1 MANFVIDKYK
11 LDITPQGNYP
21 VVYLSQYED
30 GRDVSFYMLNRGF
43 PLDIP
48 SEGISVFVSGLKSN
62 GGYFE
67 HTCDIA
73 DSNTVIVHVDS
84 DMTDVSGRGV
94 ATLTFTDLDD
104 KKVISAKFVM
114 NVQEGVSDGGIE
126 IHTEAETIFQQ
137 LLDEIRQEAAK
148 LDLDMD
154 EIDANIERFKQ
165 DVSTDVSTFK
175 QDVTSDVDSFK
186 SDINDAVDV
195 IDARMD
201 NFIATQSGTSNGTK
215 RTETVLYNSD
225 ILSYGNVEDY
235 RGYFNLLNDTSNYD
249 YVEVRYSAFGK
260 TAVKILKSS
269 DIIDGVHWSESEHD
283 GQIIIDSSTGN
294 RSTLRIAV
302 FHFIKVA
309 NNTVS
314 LSAYVWGWN
323 GASTANGKA
332 AENFTQN
339 WNAANN
345 IYVPA
350 VYSVGIYSIIGVK
363 YEEAGTDKDA
373 ELTDI
378 RVGADGVT
386 YQTAGAAVR
395 AQIENITEG
404 LITVDSELSSTSE
417 NPVQNKVIDKEITAL
432 KEDLSEEFSRRYTV
446 PFTPEYRVLTGGIR
460 ASDGGDYNNHP
471 ERARTQYIAIEAG
484 KTYFVHLDTTD
495 YKIQQAWIYTTN
507 AVSGSVRSLKTIDQW
522 NYVFT
527 AEENIKYFRM
537 SFSNIADDTAEITE
551 ENRTT
556 IRENLYFYTDSDIK
570 TRTGEFIRFTV
581 KDNHRWTDN
590 SSTTT
595 DDAES
600 SEEVDH
606 LCILT
611 LPETYTPT
619 GKKTPLI
626 MYCHGA
632 SCGITTNSW
641 YGNSTG
647 EGDGANFLAMIRRFT
662 SEGYA
667 IFDVD
672 NTRHVTSGFN
682 DWGSLPLMSAYIKAW
697 EYVKENYNVESDL
710 YLLSASMGT
719 PVAQNMMKW
728 YKGNIKTALILAPRP
743 FGIKG
748 RWDETYATITDARK
762 KEFLVAWGLEDD
774 EILTDDTFVV
784 PAKSDVFTAAVDARF
799 RGFYHYENMVTIDNV
814 NYVFEKYPPM
824 KVMVGLSDTSFLPE
838 VRAFYAALQN
848 FGNYVNYREV
858 TGKSHGAMCTLVGGE
873 LLDEGVAWFERFR
886 YMDSEVTE

>member
-67 HTCDIA
+67 HRCDIA

-126 IHTEAETIFQQ
+126 IPTEAETIFQQ

-165 DVSTDVSTFK
+165 DVSTDVSAFK
-175 QDVTSDVDSFK
+175 EDVTSDVDSFK
-186 SDINDAVDV
+186 SDVNDAVDA

-235 RGYFNLLNDTSNYD
+235 RGYFNLLDDISNYD

-283 GQIIIDSSTGN
+283 GQVIIDSSTGN
-294 RSTLRIAV
+294 RSTLRIAD
-302 FHFIKVA
+302 FHVIKVA

-339 WNAANN
+339 WNATNN

-378 RVGADGVT
+378 RVGVDGTT

-395 AQIENITEG
+395 GQINDVYYG
-404 LITVDSELSSTSE
+404 GK
-417 NPVQNKVIDKEITAL
+417 NAL
-432 KEDLSEEFSRRYTV
+432 NTTWV
-446 PFTPEYRVLTGGIR
+446 
-460 ASDGGDYNNHP
+460 
-471 ERARTQYIAIEAG
+471 AG
-484 KTYFVHLDTTD
+484 
-495 YKIQQAWIYTTN
+495 N
-507 AVSGSVRSLKTIDQW
+507 
-522 NYVFT
+522 
-527 AEENIKYFRM
+527 
-537 SFSNIADDTAEITE
+537 
-551 ENRTT
+551 
-556 IRENLYFYTDSDIK
+556 
-570 TRTGEFIRFTV
+570 
-581 KDNHRWTDN
+581 
-590 SSTTT
+590 
-595 DDAES
+595 
-600 SEEVDH
+600 
-606 LCILT
+606 
-611 LPETYTPT
+611 
-619 GKKTPLI
+619 
-626 MYCHGA
+626 
-632 SCGITTNSW
+632 
-641 YGNSTG
+641 
-647 EGDGANFLAMIRRFT
+647 
-662 SEGYA
+662 
-667 IFDVD
+667 
-672 NTRHVTSGFN
+672 
-682 DWGSLPLMSAYIKAW
+682 
-697 EYVKENYNVESDL
+697 
-710 YLLSASMGT
+710 
-719 PVAQNMMKW
+719 
-728 YKGNIKTALILAPRP
+728 
-743 FGIKG
+743 
-748 RWDETYATITDARK
+748 
-762 KEFLVAWGLEDD
+762 LEDD
-774 EILTDDTFVV
+774 GSIVQYPYRYSTLEYMSYNENVKITNDVEIILCTYDSNHNVLSRALKRVGSFTIPRDTVFRICAINVNSGSEAASNVFVQGKGVLALISELNDKINTLAGTDVTAYLNSNWVSGNLEDDGSIVPFNGRYSTEQYMSYDTDISMTPLKVVVLCTYDSNHTVLTRSVKEASQEFTITKDTIFRICVVNVSSASEAKESAIVTFNKSLREKQDAPVMLGTFGQFLSLDENLDAKWVNIIDDIDLIQCFENFGVIGDSISAGYTNIGGISISSANAVLRKANWPSYMELDIGRVV
-784 PAKSDVFTAAVDARF
+784 TNYS
-799 RGFYHYENMVTIDNV
+799 RGGSATIDWRNTHKSNIEV
-814 NYVFEKYPPM
+814 EECYILYLGGNDMYNSYAL
-824 KVMVGLSDTSFLPE
+824 GSSSDIVADFNNNAQS
-838 VRAFYAALQN
+838 YY
-848 FGNYVNYREV
+848 GNYDYIVRYIHSIAPNSVIFCISNTKYDNSKYVDYNVACEYIANLYNYCHYIDINAKVNVYKEFFDLNFNGHFSPIGYNLY
-858 TGKSHGAMCTLVGGE
+858 GKCIQHALNEYIYNNPLKFLGIPYST
-873 LLDEGVAWFERFR
+873 DPP
-886 YMDSEVTE
+886 T